1 MVNRASYL
9 NTPKMQNKKAFTL
22 VELLV
27 VIAIIGIMVGLLLPA
42 VQAAREA
49 ARRMQCSNNLKQISL
64 ASHNFESTY
73 RTFPP
78 GIYQYSMPAQPR
90 YRGITLFVRLLPF
103 MEQGSLHS
111 GWDMVDPINNTV
123 GGSGAPTAQV
133 LPGLLCP
140 SDVIPQNPIDT
151 GSGRWYGL
159 TSYGGNGGARSYDP
173 QFATNDGIFF
183 VIGPGSQTAP
193 NGSPV
198 RMSDVTDGLSNTV
211 SFGERS
217 HIDRNHDTFAANISP
232 PSGQFLNQ
240 MGNVGWWAN
249 SGGRLGAGDV
259 TLSAYAKI
267 NFKIPLPYDQ
277 GSAMIP
283 PASDWNSYLY
293 YNERRMCS
301 FGSSH
306 PGGATFSMC
315 DGSVRFVS
323 DHVSEIILNQNCVRN
338 DGAISDDF

>member
-1 MVNRASYL
+1 MRKS
-9 NTPKMQNKKAFTL
+9 KAFTL

-27 VIAIIGIMVGLLLPA
+27 VIAIIGILVGLLLPA

-49 ARRMQCSNNLKQISL
+49 ARRMQCTNNLKQISL
-64 ASHNFESTY
+64 ATHNFESVY

-78 GIYQYSMPAQPR
+78 GVYQIWMPVQPR

-103 MEQGSLHS
+103 MEQENLHS

-123 GGSGAPTAQV
+123 GGVSSKTANV

-140 SDVIPQNPIDT
+140 SDTIPQNPVET

-159 TSYGGNGGARSYDP
+159 TSYGGNGGTRSYDP
-173 QFATNDGIFF
+173 QFATNNGIFF

-198 RMSDVTDGLSNTV
+198 RMSDVTDGLSNTF

-217 HIDRNHDTFAANISP
+217 HTDHNHDTFVASISP
-232 PSGQFLNQ
+232 PSGQFLNL
-240 MGNVGWWAN
+240 MGSVGWWAN

-267 NFKIPLPYDQ
+267 NFRIPLPFDQ

-283 PASDWNSYLY
+283 PASDWNSYQY
-293 YNERRMCS
+293 YNERRMCA
-301 FGSSH
+301 FGSNH
-306 PGGATFSMC
+306 AGGANFSMC

-323 DHVSEIILNQNCVRN
+323 EQVSEITLTHICVRN
-338 DGAISDDF
+338 DGLVNNEF